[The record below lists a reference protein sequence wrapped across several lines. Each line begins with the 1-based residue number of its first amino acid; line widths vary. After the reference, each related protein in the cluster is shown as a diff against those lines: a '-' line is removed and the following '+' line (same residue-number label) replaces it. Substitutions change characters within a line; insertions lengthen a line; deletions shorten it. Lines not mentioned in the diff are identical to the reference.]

1 MSELNTR
8 VAALKKL
15 CSVLE
20 RMKQVV
26 FEYYENSYRHY
37 LRISAGGAL
46 KNAVISNEFSGS
58 HLRRSVWKKTPTWQ
72 FAPVNLNVQVLM
84 SQVMPVSYL
93 KANSETIQVNA
104 NTSSLADSSAL
115 DAEMAYQTVNEN
127 DVQYF
132 PSMTHGAF
140 AAHSLG
146 FAEGGLRRLFSKI
159 SPDDVK
165 LEWLQ
170 TLQASGGLRYV
181 ALEPLI
187 KEYPDHAEALFS
199 LSSHPDDPANFY
211 SRAFNLA
218 LRIDICLS
226 QAMAHAVTSLRVL
239 LSMATLGLPEYV
251 ERLKCALI
259 AGFLIPIESLL
270 SSQGHE
276 MGMIEDLDGILT
288 LLNSIFF
295 RFVRPAQ
302 STAAGS
308 ERSGSDSPIGTP
320 RGSSA
325 SSDAGLQ
332 DSTAVNILRDVRG
345 CLVVDVSVTAE
356 EEVVLRSCASA
367 AAAYEEWASS
377 SAYRLDRGCPAREP
391 PRCNYKIG
399 HAIPDV
405 VAIINVCAVV
415 FTQGV
420 NEMQTLANMSGDA
433 YKQSL
438 INEDSMLKLKKYTSG
453 YIDVLQFF
461 HSAEWE
467 RRKSEQRS
475 SATVGSAP
483 VASDFDEFISEP
495 SEKIAE
501 IKRYLLLLVF
511 CLNFPTHKF
520 SIVGCKAS

>member
-46 KNAVISNEFSGS
+46 KNAVISNDFGGS

-84 SQVMPVSYL
+84 SQVIPVSYL
-93 KANSETIQVNA
+93 KANSETIQVSA
-104 NTSSLADSSAL
+104 SGVADASSS
-115 DAEMAYQTVNEN
+115 DAETADQTVNEN
-127 DVQYF
+127 EVQYF
-132 PSMTHGAF
+132 PSITHGAF

-146 FAEGGLRRLFSKI
+146 FAEGGLRRLFSKVT
-159 SPDDVK
+159 PDDVK
-165 LEWLQ
+165 LEWMQ
-170 TLQASGGLRYV
+170 TLQTSGGLRFV

-187 KEYPDHAEALFS
+187 KEYPNHAEALFS
-199 LSSHPDDPANFY
+199 ISSHPDDPANFY

-226 QAMAHAVTSLRVL
+226 QAMAHAVTMLRVL
-239 LSMATLGLPEYV
+239 LSMATLGLSEYV

-259 AGFLIPIESLL
+259 AGYLVPIESLL

-276 MGMIEDLDGILT
+276 MGMIEDLDGILP
-288 LLNSIFF
+288 LLNSIAF
-295 RFVRPAQ
+295 RFVKPPAQ
-302 STAAGS
+302 SGTAGG
-308 ERSGSDSPIGTP
+308 ERSGSDSPISTP

-325 SSDAGLQ
+325 SSDVGLQ
-332 DSTAVNILRDVRG
+332 DSATINILRDVRG
-345 CLVVDVSVTAE
+345 CLVVDISVTAE
-356 EEVVLRSCASA
+356 EEVVLRSCTSA
-367 AAAYEEWASS
+367 TSAYEEWASS

-391 PRCNYKIG
+391 PRCNYRIG
-399 HAIPDV
+399 HAIPEV
-405 VAIINVCAVV
+405 VAIMNVCAVV

-438 INEDSMLKLKKYTSG
+438 INEDSVKKLRKYTSG
-453 YIDVLQFF
+453 YIDILQFF

-467 RRKSEQRS
+467 RNKSEQRS
-475 SATVGSAP
+475 SVTVSSVPTAR
-483 VASDFDEFISEP
+483 AFDEFVSEP
-495 SEKIAE
+495 SEKIGE
-501 IKRYLLLLVF
+501 IKRSAQNYIYF
-511 CLNFPTHKF
+511 
-520 SIVGCKAS
+520 